1 MITFLAIVILSLAVF
16 RVTRLLIEDTILEPL
31 REKTIFKMHPTDSKI
46 RELFTCPWCV
56 GFWLSMMAVGMF
68 YLWPA
73 VILWLAL
80 PFAISAV
87 VGLIASHWG

>member
-56 GFWLSMMAVGMF
+56 GFWLSVMSVGMF